1 MPSAHPT
8 RRQVIAAGGV
18 SVSALIGGCTD
29 LLGRRDER
37 SATTLRL
44 SLSAMDGPL
53 RERYVEDLEAT
64 RPPWDEEAFAAALNG
79 TAYTTRHHT
88 PFLARGDD
96 EPTYALH
103 DDTYYHLDSVV
114 VGEETVTRPLLRL
127 YEVGRVDS
135 LSDPPEYVSKSSL
148 PQPDKQAV
156 QTAYFA
162 ARARENVGGVPW
174 GLVERDG
181 YVYRDDEAVAV
192 SSLLA
197 DDGPA
202 HVEVRDTVYEV
213 SVTRERFHEAIYRP
227 DVDPVAGSP
236 AEMESILRAALL
248 QSRLS
253 RDDLSDQERTILR
266 DAMGDGYSEQFPFS
280 DPYEALLR
288 KLDHWAYLDGN
299 IEKDAIEDDT
309 AHVLLYNDRYYE
321 YLLTLGSR

>member
-37 SATTLRL
+37 PVATLRL

-103 DDTYYHLDSVV
+103 DGTYYHLDSVV
-114 VGEETVTRPLLRL
+114 VGEETVTHPLLRL

-148 PQPDKQAV
+148 PRPDKQAV

-162 ARARENVGGVPW
+162 ARARDNVGGVPW

-197 DDGPA
+197 DDGPT

-227 DVDPVAGSP
+227 DADPVAGSP

-248 QSRLS
+248 QARLS
-253 RDDLSDQERTILR
+253 RDDLSDQERAILR
-266 DAMGDGYSEQFPFS
+266 DARGDGYSEQFPFS
-280 DPYEALLR
+280 DAYESLLR

-309 AHVLLYNDRYYE
+309 SHVLLYNDRYYE
-321 YLLTLGSR
+321 YLLTLGSQ